1 MSSVQRP
8 NSEEVEQLLR
18 NAQLRDELEP
28 YLDEAILHLNQEEV
42 PTPVENEFLAS
53 MLAWEACADFT
64 HLPMVCP
71 RAAAA
76 RARSA

>member
-28 YLDEAILHLNQEEV
+28 YLDEAVMSLN
-42 PTPVENEFLAS
+42 LAHPHTS
-53 MLAWEACADFT
+53 ACIPGPQSPRRAMMLGSGEY
-64 HLPMVCP
+64 
-71 RAAAA
+71 
-76 RARSA
+76 